1 MPDCDEDCRAL
12 FWPGGLETI
21 RQQTSQLNISIFNG
35 GHFDD
40 VEAVNVQHSPGITT
54 IYRGLDSNF
63 TFDYQQDCIY
73 GNQVTNDSVK
83 ICMRQLGDDVALGR
97 SLQ

>member
-1 MPDCDEDCRAL
+1 MPDCDKGCRAL

-21 RQQTSQLNISIFNG
+21 RQQTSQLNISVFNG

-40 VEAVNVQHSPGITT
+40 VEAINIQHSPGITT
-54 IYRGLDSNF
+54 IYRELDSNF
-63 TFDYQQDCIY
+63 TFDYQLDCIY

-97 SLQ
+97 SLR